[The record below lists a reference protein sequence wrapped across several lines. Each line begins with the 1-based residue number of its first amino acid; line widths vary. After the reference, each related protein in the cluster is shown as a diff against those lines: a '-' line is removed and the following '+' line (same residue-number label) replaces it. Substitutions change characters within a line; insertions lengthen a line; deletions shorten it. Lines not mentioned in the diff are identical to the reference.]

1 MAYKYKRMGEVLIA
15 AGLITEEQLNQAI
28 ELQKTDKRRLG
39 TVLVSHGFINER
51 QLIEALEM

>member
-1 MAYKYKRMGEVLIA
+1 MGEVLIA

-51 QLIEALEM
+51 QLMEALEM